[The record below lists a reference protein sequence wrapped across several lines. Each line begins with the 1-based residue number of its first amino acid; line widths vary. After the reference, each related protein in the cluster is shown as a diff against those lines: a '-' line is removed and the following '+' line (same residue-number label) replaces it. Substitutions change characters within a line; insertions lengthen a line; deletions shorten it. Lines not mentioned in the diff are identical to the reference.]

1 MGFAFREKISA
12 GIEMSEDRIRAA
24 AVVGKAEGVY
34 IQHLETVKIPA
45 NTLIPGFK
53 QLNVKDVDALSA
65 CLKKACPRTR
75 SKKIHV
81 ALPDA
86 CVKVLIQRITDL
98 PEDVSDIDR
107 MLLWRIAANYDIP
120 EQELRISWENR
131 GKDSEDRHVFLVAV
145 SMEPVMAQY
154 ETVFKAAGIRPVL
167 LTPAGLARLNF
178 YAPTLPEKGIM
189 AYLGLFDEIISLFV
203 VAGGLPLFYRV
214 ARRGT
219 FRKDGDSAIN
229 EVDLLIQY
237 FNSEFPENEIEKF
250 FIASYIKSENLMEQI
265 FENLR
270 NIDFVI
276 LDETQLIHSLQG
288 RQRKIEASPDFTF
301 VDETSLI
308 QWDYPSADGTPL
320 DDNPLP
326 FYTAALGAAQRD
338 MGR

>member
-1 MGFAFREKISA
+1 MMGFAFREKISA

-24 AVVGKAEGVY
+24 AVVGKAEGVF
-34 IQHLETVKIPA
+34 IQHLETLKIPE

-145 SMEPVMAQY
+145 S
-154 ETVFKAAGIRPVL
+154 
-167 LTPAGLARLNF
+167 
-178 YAPTLPEKGIM
+178 
-189 AYLGLFDEIISLFV
+189 
-203 VAGGLPLFYRV
+203 
-214 ARRGT
+214 
-219 FRKDGDSAIN
+219 
-229 EVDLLIQY
+229 
-237 FNSEFPENEIEKF
+237 
-250 FIASYIKSENLMEQI
+250 
-265 FENLR
+265 
-270 NIDFVI
+270 
-276 LDETQLIHSLQG
+276 
-288 RQRKIEASPDFTF
+288 
-301 VDETSLI
+301 
-308 QWDYPSADGTPL
+308 
-320 DDNPLP
+320 
-326 FYTAALGAAQRD
+326 
-338 MGR
+338 